1 MSEVSDMNQV
11 SKRQVGIIG
20 CGNIFDAY
28 ARGLARSEATT
39 LVACADVDPLRSK
52 LAAEK
57 YGLRDLDVDAL
68 LADPEIEIVVNLT
81 PPQFHA
87 AVSTAVLSAGKHV
100 YTEKPVSVTFAE
112 AQAVV
117 DQAHRAG
124 LSFGSAPDTFLGAAG
139 QTARAYIDSGDLGE
153 VVGATAFVTHSQ
165 AELWHPDPTFLFQPG
180 GGPSLDMGPYYVA
193 ALVNLLGPVTSV
205 FSASRI
211 GAVTRPVSTPGRL
224 VDSIEVAIP
233 THSSAVLTFASGA
246 LGTVM
251 MSFDVWDSNL
261 PHIEIYGTNG
271 TLSVPDP
278 DKYDDPVLVR
288 MHAEPEWR
296 TLPPVI
302 TPLTAG
308 VSPDDLPLRGPGVDD
323 LARALDGAP
332 QRCGAELALHA
343 LEVLETIALG
353 DGTPHE
359 MTSTSA
365 RPAPV
370 DFDTPRM
377 DTP

>member
-1 MSEVSDMNQV
+1 MSAGT
-11 SKRQVGIIG
+11 KRKVGIIG
-20 CGNIFDAY
+20 CGNIFVAY
-28 ARGLARSEATT
+28 ARGLARSHATE

-57 YGLRDLDVDAL
+57 YRLRDLGVAEL
-68 LADPEIEIVVNLT
+68 LADPDIEIVVNLT

-87 AVSTAVLSAGKHV
+87 AVSMSILAAGKHL
-100 YTEKPVSVTFAE
+100 YTEKPVSATFAE
-112 AQAVV
+112 ARTVVEQAE
-117 DQAHRAG
+117 QLG
-124 LSFGSAPDTFLGAAG
+124 LRFGSAPDTFLGAAG
-139 QTARAYIDSGDLGE
+139 QTARSFIDSGALGE
-153 VVGATAFVTHSQ
+153 VVGATAFVTHSK

-193 ALVNLLGPVTSV
+193 ALVNLLGPVRSV
-205 FSASRI
+205 FSVSRI

-224 VDSIEVAIP
+224 VDSIEVTIP
-233 THSSAVLTFASGA
+233 THSSAALTFASGA

-251 MSFDVWDSNL
+251 MSFDVWDSQL
-261 PHIEIYGTNG
+261 PHIEIYGTEG

-296 TLPPVI
+296 PLPPVI
-302 TPLTAG
+302 TPLTDG
-308 VSPDDLPLRGPGVDD
+308 VPEADLPLRGPGVDD
-323 LARALDGAP
+323 LVRALDGGP

-353 DGTPHE
+353 DGTHHT
-359 MTSTSA
+359 MTTTSE
-365 RPAPV
+365 RPLPV
-370 DFDTPRM
+370 DQDGPEIARTETP
-377 DTP
+377 